1 MGDGR
6 PKTRDIR
13 VGFALLRRRG
23 LVRPGKIIGVG
34 RNYVDHAAELGNA
47 VPERPLLF
55 FKPPTAVIGDG
66 DPIVLPPESA
76 QVDFEAEIGVVIGTR
91 LRRGSEAQAR
101 AAIAGITCVND
112 VTARDI
118 QRREEQWARAKGFD
132 TFCPVGPRVVPVE
145 PNRLPELEVVCRVN
159 GRERQRARA
168 SQMTFG
174 IVPLVAYVSQAMTL
188 EPGDLI
194 ATGTP
199 AGVGPLQPGDVVEV
213 EIPGGGTLG
222 NPGVAGGAAPGPP
235 HTSIPWTL
243 PPPPGGSRAAPTTW
257 GPKPPTSCSRRPNG
271 SRPRGVTWCTS
282 RSASRT
288 RPRRRTSS
296 RRGGGGRRGGGHGSP
311 ARPAPPR
318 RGARARGRLARGGGA
333 VGPR

>member
-47 VPERPLLF
+47 VPER
-55 FKPPTAVIGDG
+55 
-66 DPIVLPPESA
+66 
-76 QVDFEAEIGVVIGTR
+76 
-91 LRRGSEAQAR
+91 
-101 AAIAGITCVND
+101 
-112 VTARDI
+112 
-118 QRREEQWARAKGFD
+118 
-132 TFCPVGPRVVPVE
+132 PRVVPVE

-213 EIPGGGTLG
+213 EIPGVGILR
-222 NPGVAGGAAPGPP
+222 NPVVSGGAA
-235 HTSIPWTL
+235 
-243 PPPPGGSRAAPTTW
+243 A
-257 GPKPPTSCSRRPNG
+257 
-271 SRPRGVTWCTS
+271 
-282 RSASRT
+282 
-288 RPRRRTSS
+288 
-296 RRGGGGRRGGGHGSP
+296 
-311 ARPAPPR
+311 
-318 RGARARGRLARGGGA
+318 
-333 VGPR
+333 